1 MTQYERMQKG
11 LVFDV
16 CDKDIMEMQ
25 RPYRQKIWEF
35 NKLGP
40 LEADKKVAYMKEIF
54 AECGEGSFIEGPF
67 YATWGGKNVHLGN
80 GVYANYNLTLLD
92 DAHIYIGNRVLLAP
106 NVTIA
111 TASHPL
117 NAKLRRYEMQ
127 YNRDVYIGDNAWIG
141 ANVVILPGV
150 HIGKDTV
157 IGAGSVVT
165 RDIPDSVLAVGNP
178 CRVLR
183 EIGERDKEFFY
194 HDERIDWENLNEI
207 CERKSKLPKFK

>member
-1 MTQYERMQKG
+1 MTQYERMLKG
-11 LVFDV
+11 LVFDI
-16 CDKDIMEMQ
+16 CDGDIMEMQ
-25 RPYRQKIWEF
+25 RPYKQKIWEF

-40 LEADKKVAYMKEIF
+40 DEADKKIAYLKETF
-54 AECGEGSFIEGPF
+54 AECGEESFIEGPL

-92 DAHIYIGNRVLLAP
+92 DGNIYIGNRVLIAP
-106 NVTIA
+106 NVVIA

-117 NAKLRRYEMQ
+117 NAKLRRCEMQ

-141 ANVVILPGV
+141 AGVVILPGV
-150 HIGKDTV
+150 HIGKDSV
-157 IGAGSVVT
+157 IGAGSIVT

-183 EIGERDKEFFY
+183 EIGERDKEFFCR
-194 HDERIDWENLNEI
+194 DERIDWENLNGI
-207 CERKSKLPKFK
+207 CEEKLKRKKFQ